1 MTVRKL
7 GPFKDWKAL
16 KAADIEELSRTAREL
31 SWKNVGKEL
40 LTFIPGRM
48 MHHKVSG
55 KYPTI
60 SITGRAC
67 ALNCDHCQ
75 RKILG
80 YMIPAATPEL
90 LYKELTKAYESGD
103 VGALVSGGSRKD
115 GTLPWDEFI
124 PVIERIKKETK
135 LKISVHTGLIDKR
148 TAKALKDAGIDE
160 FLIDVIGDEK
170 TMKRVYHLDV
180 GIKKMWDSVKA
191 LAATGV
197 PLIPHIVFGLNYGK
211 VSGEFEAL
219 EMVARAK
226 PYAVVIVVLIPI
238 KGSPMDGLRPP
249 DPKDVARFLANVR
262 LRLPRTPVALSCA
275 RPTGKYRE
283 TLDALAVD
291 VGVNRIAMPAD
302 SAIQKAKKYG
312 LKVKQYRTCCSK
324 SYW

>member
-1 MTVRKL
+1 MTAKRM
-7 GPFKDWKAL
+7 GPFRNWKAL
-16 KAADIEELSRTAREL
+16 KAADIEELGRTAREL
-31 SWKNVGKEL
+31 SWKNIGKEL
-40 LTFIPGRM
+40 QTYIPGRM
-48 MHHKVSG
+48 MYNKKMG

-90 LYKELTKAYESGD
+90 LYKELAKAYERGD

-115 GTLPWDEFI
+115 GTLPWEEFI
-124 PVIERIKKETK
+124 PTIKRIKKETR

-148 TAKALKDAGIDE
+148 TAMALKDAGVDE
-160 FLIDVIGDEK
+160 FLIDVIGDK
-170 TMKRVYHLDV
+170 ATMRRVYHLDV
-180 GIKKMWDSVKA
+180 GMRKMRDSVKA

-211 VSGEFEAL
+211 VSGEFKAL
-219 EMVARAK
+219 EMVAKAK

-249 DPKDVARFLANVR
+249 DPQDVMRFMANVR
-262 LRLPRTPVALSCA
+262 LMLPRTPVALSCA
-275 RPTGKYRE
+275 RPTGRHRE
-283 TLDALAVD
+283 VLDALAVD
-291 VGVNRIAMPAD
+291 VGVNRIAMPAR
-302 SAIQKAKKYG
+302 SALRKAKGYG
-312 LKVKQYRTCCSK
+312 LKIKNYRTCCSK

>member
-1 MTVRKL
+1 MTAKRL
-7 GPFKDWKAL
+7 GPFRNWKAL
-16 KAADIEELSRTAREL
+16 KAADIGELSRTAREL
-31 SWKNVGKEL
+31 SWRNIGKEL
-40 LTFIPGRM
+40 QTYIPGRM
-48 MHHKVSG
+48 VYDKKMG

-90 LYKELTKAYESGD
+90 LDKELTKASERGD

-115 GTLPWDEFI
+115 GTLPWEEFI
-124 PVIERIKKETK
+124 PTIKRIKKETR

-148 TAKALKDAGIDE
+148 TAMALKDAGVDE
-160 FLIDVIGDEK
+160 FLIDVIGDEA
-170 TMKRVYHLDV
+170 TMKRVYHLGV
-180 GIKKMWDSVKA
+180 GMRKMRDSVKA

-211 VSGEFEAL
+211 VSGEFKAL
-219 EMVARAK
+219 EMVAKAR

-238 KGSPMDGLRPP
+238 KGSPMGGLRPP
-249 DPKDVARFLANVR
+249 DPQDVMRFLANVR

-275 RPTGKYRE
+275 RPTGRHRE
-283 TLDALAVD
+283 VLDALAVD
-291 VGVNRIAMPAD
+291 AGVSRIAMPAK
-302 SAIQKAKKYG
+302 SALRKAKGYG
-312 LKVKQYRTCCSK
+312 LKIKNYRTCCSK